1 MNRRSRFGILG
12 LALAVAVLE
21 RGIASRAFA
30 QDTQAPHAQEPVGRG
45 GIGEDPSGSGS
56 SSDGGAPAETAD
68 TSELGGL
75 EAMLGE
81 SVVTTASRSAERTST
96 APSTVYAISAEELR
110 RFGIRTI
117 DEALSFLGLGVYAAS
132 ARDFVQGI
140 DVGAQGVLLRDRG
153 RHMLGL
159 IDGHV
164 MNSQVTGGV
173 SINEAF
179 GVPLEAIN
187 HIEVMLGAGSVMY
200 GSNAMLLVVN
210 VVTRR
215 ARDQQGL
222 SAIAELG
229 VAAPHEGKS
238 VVAGERVG
246 RRFRTGVR
254 GATKFGEHADLMIS
268 AEWLEDR
275 SSSYSIGPAPAEDV
289 YPVIIRP
296 GETEWGGRAHHR
308 MRAPSGLLSAR
319 YRSLRLIVQANH
331 YERGMPLVAQFQD
344 PRSREE
350 QDAIR
355 IDLRHSAD
363 LGTHATLASRL
374 YADYHRF
381 SENTS
386 WNGFACF
393 PGQDSGCRFEMAANA
408 RWIGL
413 EEQLVFDWFLDGVA
427 TTTLGFDLRARR
439 SESMPATY
447 RDLVTGERSTT
458 VPTPHTERTDMLG
471 AAFAQQVWK
480 PSSWLTLNVG
490 ARLDEDDNYG
500 GYLSPR
506 VAVTLEPADGTSVRA
521 SYSEAFRGP
530 SRYELD
536 ELDPVYRLAPGSLKP
551 EVVRA
556 FELEWQ
562 QRLSF
567 ATFSLR
573 GFRSIYRD
581 FIDTR
586 PATAEEFAAAAPVL
600 SPTADP
606 SIAVVNDNLSTIR
619 SIGVAP
625 SIVLRLAHGLQAAG
639 SFNYSHTRRDGEPL
653 AVMPSVFGNSRMSW
667 QVIPDGVTI
676 AVAAIFSGKRK
687 VISEAIPTDG
697 TVDPQID
704 VRTTLSGPT
713 GISNL
718 QFRASLT
725 YVHNSVLPYSVT
737 PSDPLLLFPVSSRL
751 YGFVGLQ
758 YDFGSSAASREPLSE

>member
-1 MNRRSRFGILG
+1 MTMRSRSGVLG
-12 LALAVAVLE
+12 LALTVGLFEHAL
-21 RGIASRAFA
+21 ASHALA
-30 QDTQAPHAQEPVGRG
+30 QQQPQTPQAPVGQGRVG
-45 GIGEDPSGSGS
+45 GDESNPASAGDEA
-56 SSDGGAPAETAD
+56 GGAGTAEAN
-68 TSELGGL
+68 ELGGL
-75 EAMLGE
+75 EALLGE

-96 APSTVYAISAEELR
+96 APSTVYAITADELR
-110 RFGIRTI
+110 TFGIRTI
-117 DEALSFLGLGVYAAS
+117 DEALGFLGLGIYAVS
-132 ARDFVQGI
+132 ARDFVQGT

-153 RHMLGL
+153 RHMLGMV
-159 IDGHV
+159 DGHV

-215 ARDQQGL
+215 ARDGQGV

-229 VAAPHEGKS
+229 VAAPHEDKN
-238 VVAGERVG
+238 VVGGDRVG
-246 RRFRTGVR
+246 RRYRAGVR
-254 GATKFGEHADLMIS
+254 AAATFGEHAELMIS

-275 SSSYSIGPAPAEDV
+275 SNSYELGPVPAENV
-289 YPVIIRP
+289 YPVIVRP
-296 GETEWGGRAHHR
+296 GETEWGGSAHHK
-308 MRAPSGLLSAR
+308 MVAPSGLVSVR
-319 YRSLRLIVQANH
+319 YRDLHLLVQANH

-344 PRSREE
+344 PRSHEE

-355 IDLRHSAD
+355 LDLRHSAD

-393 PGQDSGCRFEMAANA
+393 PGQDNGCRFEMAANA
-408 RWIGL
+408 RWLGL
-413 EEQLVFDWFLDGVA
+413 EEQFVLDWFLDGIA
-427 TTTLGFDLRARR
+427 TTTLGFDVRGRR
-439 SESMPATY
+439 TEADPATY
-447 RDLVTGERSTT
+447 RDLVTGERSTM
-458 VPTPHTERTDMLG
+458 VPTPHAERTGLLG
-471 AAFAQQVWK
+471 AVFAQQVWK
-480 PSSWLTLNVG
+480 PSSWLTLNLG
-490 ARLDEDDNYG
+490 ARFDADGDFG
-500 GYLSPR
+500 SHLSPR
-506 VAVTLEPADGTSVRA
+506 AAVTFEPVDGTAIRA
-521 SYSEAFRGP
+521 GYSEAFRGP

-551 EVVRA
+551 EIVRA

-567 ATFSLR
+567 ATFAVR

-586 PATAEEFAAAAPVL
+586 PATADEFAAAAPVL

-606 SIAVVNDNLSTIR
+606 SVAVVNDNLATIR
-619 SIGVAP
+619 SVGISP
-625 SIVLRLAHGLQAAG
+625 SLVLRLAPGLQVAG
-639 SFNYSHTRRDGEPL
+639 SFNYSHTRRDGVPL
-653 AVMPSVFGNSRMSW
+653 SVMPSVFGNSRIAW
-667 QVIPDGVTI
+667 QLVPDGITI
-676 AVAAIFSGKRK
+676 AAAAIVTGKRK
-687 VISEAIPTDG
+687 VTSEAIPTDG
-697 TVDPQID
+697 DIGPQFD
-704 VRTTLSGPT
+704 LRTTVSGPT
-713 GISNL
+713 GISSL

-725 YVHNSVLPYSVT
+725 YVHNPLLPYSVT
-737 PSDPLLLFPVSSRL
+737 PAEPLVVFPVSSRL

-758 YDFGSSAASREPLSE
+758 YDLESAAAE

>member
-1 MNRRSRFGILG
+1 MTMRSRFGILG
-12 LALAVAVLE
+12 LALAVGLFEHAV
-21 RGIASRAFA
+21 ASRALA
-30 QDTQAPHAQEPVGRG
+30 QQTQTAPAGQGSIRG
-45 GIGEDPSGSGS
+45 DQSGSAGTG
-56 SSDGGAPAETAD
+56 DAGDPAETTEAN
-68 TSELGGL
+68 ELGGL
-75 EAMLGE
+75 EALLGE

-96 APSTVYAISAEELR
+96 APSTVYAITADELR
-110 RFGIRTI
+110 TFGIRTV
-117 DEALSFLGLGVYAAS
+117 DEALGFLGLGVYAVS

-159 IDGHV
+159 VDGHV

-179 GVPLEAIN
+179 GIPLEAIN

-215 ARDQQGL
+215 PRDHQGV
-222 SAIAELG
+222 SAIAEVG
-229 VAAPHEGKS
+229 VAAPHEGDGL
-238 VVAGERVG
+238 AQGDRVG
-246 RRFRTGVR
+246 ARYRAGVR
-254 GATKFGEHADLMIS
+254 GAATFGEHAELMIS

-275 SSSYSIGPAPAEDV
+275 SNSYEIGPAPAEAV
-289 YPVIIRP
+289 YPVIVRP
-296 GETEWGGRAHHR
+296 GETEWGGSAHHR
-308 MRAPSGLLSAR
+308 MVAPSGLLSAR
-319 YRSLRLIVQANH
+319 YREFRLLIQANH

-344 PRSREE
+344 PRSGEK

-355 IDLRHSAD
+355 LDLRHSAD

-393 PGQDSGCRFEMAANA
+393 PGQDNGCRFEMTANA
-408 RWIGL
+408 RWLGL
-413 EEQLVFDWFLDGVA
+413 EEQFVLDWFLDGIA
-427 TTTLGFDLRARR
+427 TTTLGFDLRGRR
-439 SESMPATY
+439 TEAAPATY
-447 RDLVTGERSTT
+447 RDLVTGERSTV
-458 VPTPHTERTDMLG
+458 VPTPHTERTGFLG
-471 AAFAQQVWK
+471 AVFAQQVWK
-480 PSSWLTLNVG
+480 PNSWATLNLG
-490 ARLDEDDNYG
+490 ARFDVDGDFG
-500 GYLSPR
+500 GHVSPR
-506 VAVTLEPADGTSVRA
+506 AAVTLEPADGTSIRA

-551 EVVRA
+551 EIVRA

-562 QRLSF
+562 QRLSL

-573 GFRSIYRD
+573 GFRSIYGD

-606 SIAVVNDNLSTIR
+606 SIAVVNDNLASIR

-625 SIVLRLAHGLQAAG
+625 SLVLRLARGLQVAG
-639 SFNYSHTRRDGEPL
+639 SFNYSYTRRDGEPL
-653 AVMPSVFGNSRMSW
+653 GVMPSAFGNSRIAW
-667 QVIPDGVTI
+667 QLAPDGVTI
-676 AVAAIFSGKRK
+676 AAAAIFSGRRK

-697 TVDPQID
+697 TIGPQFD
-704 VRTTLSGPT
+704 LRTTLSGPT
-713 GISNL
+713 GIAHL
-718 QFRASLT
+718 GFRASLT
-725 YVHNSVLPYSVT
+725 YVHNSSLPYSVT
-737 PSDPLLLFPVSSRL
+737 PTEPLLLFPVSSRL

-758 YDFGSSAASREPLSE
+758 YDFESRAAPNE